1 MTEELHKS
9 VRSWSSVF
17 HIWFDWL
24 NVKIPDV
31 KTGDDRVD
39 AIVVDEESVGAV
51 NARGCGGKVLRG
63 DGALQRYLAQA
74 HLVDQKVWSE
84 LSLV

>member
-1 MTEELHKS
+1 MQ
-9 VRSWSSVF
+9 
-17 HIWFDWL
+17 
-24 NVKIPDV
+24 IPDV
-31 KTGDDRVD
+31 KSGDDRID

-63 DGALQRYLAQA
+63 DGALQRYLDQA
-74 HLVDQKVWSE
+74 DLVDQRVRSE

>member
-1 MTEELHKS
+1 MSKS
-9 VRSWSSVF
+9 VRSRASVF
-17 HIWFDWL
+17 HIWFNWL
-24 NVKIPDV
+24 NVQIPDV
-31 KTGDDRVD
+31 KSGDDRID

-63 DGALQRYLAQA
+63 DGALQRYLDQA
-74 HLVDQKVWSE
+74 DLVDQRVRSE